1 MAVHMGSKDAG
12 GSLMNDPFAG
22 KDEYLPK
29 LHLEEEQLAALGDI
43 GDVGDTREIHC
54 KVRVASVSKGQDGSR
69 ATLEVIEMEFM
80 EDDKQG
86 AAADRMYPS
95 MRA

>member
-1 MAVHMGSKDAG
+1 MS
-12 GSLMNDPFAG
+12 DPFASE
-22 KDEYLPK
+22 DEYLPK
-29 LHLEEEQLAALGDI
+29 LYLEEEQIAALGDI

-54 KVRVASVSKGQDGSR
+54 KVRVASVSKGQDGTR

>member
-1 MAVHMGSKDAG
+1 MS
-12 GSLMNDPFAG
+12 DPFASE
-22 KDEYLPK
+22 DEYLPK
-29 LHLEEEQLAALGDI
+29 LHLEEEQIAALGDI

-54 KVRVASVSKGQDGSR
+54 KVRVASISKGQDGTR

-80 EDDKQG
+80 EDDDQG
-86 AAADRMYPS
+86 AAADRMYPT

>member
-1 MAVHMGSKDAG
+1 MAVNMGSKDAG
-12 GSLMNDPFAG
+12 GSLMSDPSAG

-29 LHLEEEQLAALGDI
+29 LYLEQEQLAALGDI

>member
-1 MAVHMGSKDAG
+1 
-12 GSLMNDPFAG
+12 
-22 KDEYLPK
+22 
-29 LHLEEEQLAALGDI
+29 
-43 GDVGDTREIHC
+43 
-54 KVRVASVSKGQDGSR
+54 
-69 ATLEVIEMEFM
+69 VIEMEFM

>member
-1 MAVHMGSKDAG
+1 MYMGSKDAG
-12 GSLMNDPFAG
+12 GSLMSDPFASE
-22 KDEYLPK
+22 DEYLPK
-29 LHLEEEQLAALGDI
+29 LYLEEEQIAALGDI

-54 KVRVASVSKGQDGSR
+54 KVRVASVSKGQDGTR

-80 EDDKQG
+80 EDDDQG
-86 AAADRMYPS
+86 AAADRMYPT

>member
-1 MAVHMGSKDAG
+1 MASMGNKDAG
-12 GSLMNDPFAG
+12 GTLMSDSFAAE
-22 KDEYLPK
+22 DEYLPK
-29 LHLEEEQLAALGDI
+29 LYLEEEQLAALGDI

-54 KVRVASVSKGQDGSR
+54 KVRVASLSKGQDGTS

-80 EDDKQG
+80 EDDRG
-86 AAADRMYPS
+86 SAADRMYPT

>member
-1 MAVHMGSKDAG
+1 MYMGNKDAG
-12 GSLMNDPFAG
+12 GSLMSDPFASE
-22 KDEYLPK
+22 DEYLPK
-29 LHLEEEQLAALGDI
+29 LYLEEEQIAALGDI

-54 KVRVASVSKGQDGSR
+54 KVRVSSVSKGQDGTR

-80 EDDKQG
+80 EDDDQG
-86 AAADRMYPS
+86 AAADRMYPT

>member
-1 MAVHMGSKDAG
+1 MAYMNSKDAG
-12 GSLMNDPFAG
+12 GSLMSDPFAG
-22 KDEYLPK
+22 EDEYLPK
-29 LHLEEEQLAALGDI
+29 LYLEEEQLAALGDI

-54 KVRVASVSKGQDGSR
+54 KVRVASISKGQDGSR

-80 EDDKQG
+80 EDDSEQG
-86 AAADRMYPS
+86 AAADRMYPT

>member
-1 MAVHMGSKDAG
+1 MVHMGSKDAG
-12 GSLMNDPFAG
+12 GSLMSDPFASA
-22 KDEYLPK
+22 DEYLPK
-29 LHLEEEQLAALGDI
+29 LYLEEEQIAALGDI

-54 KVRVASVSKGQDGSR
+54 KVRVASVSKGQDGTS

-80 EDDKQG
+80 EDDAQG
-86 AAADRMYPS
+86 AAADRMYPT